1 MAIPRIAGGSKSRWD
16 FPLLLRRAEPMY
28 LSEIVDYKKKDPR
41 FHEARDTDWEEMLEL
56 MPASPKRSLSESLRA
71 TPAGEPAIIAEMKR
85 ASPSKGS
92 FDFKSSV
99 SRQVAAYQAGG
110 ARAVSVLT
118 NERFFQGTLDD
129 LAEAKKSCDLPILRK
144 DFLTESWE
152 ITQAKCY
159 GADFILLIAA
169 ILYDN
174 QMEAMVQK
182 AHKLGLEVL
191 IEVHDEAELERVL
204 HMRTAPEAIGIN
216 NRNLR
221 TFEVTLETTARLA
234 AALPKEI
241 LRVSESGFASRS
253 DLLRFDGMVDAFLIG
268 ETLMRSTEPEQT
280 LRGWVK
286 G

>member
-1 MAIPRIAGGSKSRWD
+1 
-16 FPLLLRRAEPMY
+16 MY

>member
-1 MAIPRIAGGSKSRWD
+1 
-16 FPLLLRRAEPMY
+16 MY
-28 LSEIVDYKKKDPR
+28 LSEIVEFKKKDPKFQKAR
-41 FHEARDTDWEEMLEL
+41 DINWEARLGRYQLLPT
-56 MPASPKRSLSESLRA
+56 RSFCKSIRSTESGR
-71 TPAGEPAIIAEMKR
+71 PAIIAEMKR

-92 FDFKSSV
+92 FDFQSTV

-118 NERFFQGTLDD
+118 NEKFFEGTLED
-129 LAEAKKSCDLPILRK
+129 LAEAKRACDLPILRK

-152 ITQAKCY
+152 LAQAKCH
-159 GADFILLIAA
+159 GADFVLLIAA
-169 ILYDN
+169 ILDDN
-174 QMEAMVQK
+174 QMEAMVRK
-182 AHKLGLEVL
+182 AHTFGLEVL

-204 HMRTAPEAIGIN
+204 HLSTAPEAIGIN

-253 DLLRFDGMVDAFLIG
+253 DLLRFDGVVDAFLIG
-268 ETLMRSTEPEQT
+268 ETLMRSAEPEQT